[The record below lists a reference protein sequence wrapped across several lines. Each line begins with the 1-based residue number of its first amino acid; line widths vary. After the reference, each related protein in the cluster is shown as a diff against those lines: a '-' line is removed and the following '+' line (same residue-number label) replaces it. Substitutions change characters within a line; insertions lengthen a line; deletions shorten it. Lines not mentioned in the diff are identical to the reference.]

1 MKEPN
6 GIFYLH
12 NSSNTNMP
20 GTDCINQAQKRQWN
34 RCPFYHYPYA
44 SQLII
49 SNKLLYIILISLD
62 DDSLTYIFTLYIY
75 TTKKR
80 LPDSFFPDRNTLGP
94 IKHGLRFPNQA
105 SSAQLNLQFGAKLG
119 LV

>member
-1 MKEPN
+1 MIASH
-6 GIFYLH
+6 IFLH
-12 NSSNTNMP
+12 
-20 GTDCINQAQKRQWN
+20 
-34 RCPFYHYPYA
+34 
-44 SQLII
+44 
-49 SNKLLYIILISLD
+49 
-62 DDSLTYIFTLYIY
+62 YIY
-75 TTKKR
+75 ILQKKR